1 MGTRHLIAVAIDGEY
16 KVAQYGQ
23 WDGYFEGQG
32 VDVLNFLKNVD
43 YNEFKNQV
51 RNLTWITPE
60 DIETI
65 NDNNNWYKDFPWL
78 SRDAGADVLDY
89 IVQNNGNIKLKNSIG
104 FAGDSLFCEY
114 AYVIDLDKDTFE
126 IYVGFNEEPTPADSR
141 FPSGADWLEKTDGY
155 HPVKLIYTINLTDMN
170 MPMSEM
176 SEMTDEKFISELNT
190 AAGYNEDE

>member
-78 SRDAGADVLDY
+78 SRDAGADILNYV
-89 IVQNNGNIKLKNSIG
+89 VKNNGNIKLKNSIG

-126 IYVGFNEEPTPADSR
+126 IYAGFNEQPTPVDSR
-141 FPSGADWLEKTDGY
+141 FPSGAAWLEKTDGY
-155 HPVKLIYTINLTDMN
+155 HPVKLIYTINLADMN

>member
-51 RNLTWITPE
+51 RNLSFLTKE
-60 DIETI
+60 DMVAINE
-65 NDNNNWYKDFPWL
+65 NDNWVRDFPWL
-78 SRDAGADVLDY
+78 SRDAGSDILNYV
-89 IVQNNGNIKLKNSIG
+89 VNNNGNIKLKNSIG

-114 AYVIDLDKDTFE
+114 AYVIDLDKDIFE

-155 HPVKLIYTINLTDMN
+155 HPVKLIYTINLADMN

>member
-65 NDNNNWYKDFPWL
+65 NGWDEEFMK
-78 SRDAGADVLDY
+78 G
-89 IVQNNGNIKLKNSIG
+89 
-104 FAGDSLFCEY
+104 Y
-114 AYVIDLDKDTFE
+114 AYEDNDFGDRWVRAGLPFE
-126 IYVGFNEEPTPADSR
+126 VHDEIKAVHQ
-141 FPSGADWLEKTDGY
+141 Y
-155 HPVKLIYTINLTDMN
+155 HPRSETIKGGTATNMQLYHDNTDKGVTKCLNGLRKL
-170 MPMSEM
+170 
-176 SEMTDEKFISELNT
+176 
-190 AAGYNEDE
+190 